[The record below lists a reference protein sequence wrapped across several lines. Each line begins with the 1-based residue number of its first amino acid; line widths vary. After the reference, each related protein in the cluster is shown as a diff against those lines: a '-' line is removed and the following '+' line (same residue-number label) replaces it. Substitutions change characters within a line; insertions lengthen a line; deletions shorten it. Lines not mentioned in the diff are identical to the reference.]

1 MGIKSFCLVI
11 VVVLLS
17 VYYYLALIQSR
28 GVKKEVRARPGI
40 EEKTQS
46 ELPSSTDNE
55 IRRAC
60 ARRVIG

>member
-17 VYYYLALIQSR
+17 VYYYLALIQSI

-40 EEKTQS
+40 KEKTQ
-46 ELPSSTDNE
+46 NE
-55 IRRAC
+55 VTFFMMVCFRYLI
-60 ARRVIG
+60 

>member
-40 EEKTQS
+40 EEKTQ
-46 ELPSSTDNE
+46 NE
-55 IRRAC
+55 VTFFMMVCFRYLI
-60 ARRVIG
+60 

>member
-17 VYYYLALIQSR
+17 VYYYLALIKSR

-40 EEKTQS
+40 EEKTQ
-46 ELPSSTDNE
+46 NE
-55 IRRAC
+55 VTFFMMVCFRYLI
-60 ARRVIG
+60 